1 LKATRIGLLAAALLA
16 LTSPALGSSAT
27 DPVRTLD
34 STRVVR
40 PGGVATLAVI
50 RGVHYHLLGWLRGSC
65 SAAGAASTRYRLSNV
80 STDTLVTIHGRGVSR
95 HAHHSAPGASIAG
108 GVAGPGTERWTIAAG
123 GEPEDVKATATIAV
137 GPGGSPGGFCHF
149 RLHGTLVIREH

>member
-1 LKATRIGLLAAALLA
+1 VRATRIGALAAVLLAA
-16 LTSPALGSSAT
+16 SPALGFGAT

-65 SAAGAASTRYRLSNV
+65 SAAGAASTRYQLSNV
-80 STDTLVTIHGRGVSR
+80 ATDTLVTIHGRGISR
-95 HAHHSAPGASIAG
+95 HAHLAAPGQSIAASA
-108 GVAGPGTERWTIAAG
+108 AGTGTERWTIAAG
-123 GEPEDVKATATIAV
+123 GEPEDVKATVTIAV
-137 GPGGSPGGFCHF
+137 TPAKSSTSSCRFHLRGSVV
-149 RLHGTLVIREH
+149 TREH

>member
-1 LKATRIGLLAAALLA
+1 VKAPRIGLLAVVLLVS
-16 LTSPALGSSAT
+16 TSPALGVSAT

-34 STRVVR
+34 STRAVR

-65 SAAGAASTRYRLSNV
+65 SAAGAASTRYRLSSV
-80 STDTLVTIHGRGVSR
+80 STDTLVTVRGRGVSR
-95 HAHHSAPGASIAG
+95 HAHLSAPGASIDG
-108 GVAGPGTERWTIAAG
+108 GVAATGAERWTIAAG

-137 GPGGSPGGFCHF
+137 RPAGSSTGTCRF
-149 RLHGTLVIREH
+149 RLHGTVVIREH